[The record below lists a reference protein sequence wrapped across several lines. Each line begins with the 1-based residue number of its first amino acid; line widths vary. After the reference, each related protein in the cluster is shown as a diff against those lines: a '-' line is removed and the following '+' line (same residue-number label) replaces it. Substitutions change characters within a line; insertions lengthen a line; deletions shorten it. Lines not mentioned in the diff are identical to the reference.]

1 MSLLRRWA
9 RRRNVERAAIADD
22 LWQSTLERSPFLD
35 GLSGAEEAKLRELT
49 TRFLAEKQFAGAAGF
64 ELTDAMLV
72 AIAVQA
78 CLPILNLGLECYS
91 GWIGV
96 VVYPGE
102 FRVRREELDESGVV
116 HEWDDDISG
125 EAFPGGPVVLSW
137 EDIAMSA
144 DGSEDGYNVVIHEF
158 AHKLD
163 ALSGEADGVP
173 PAPPGFSAQRW
184 IDMLRTHYQAFCA
197 LVDSDVEYLPFDEYA
212 AEHPAEFFAVMS
224 EAFFTQP
231 DLLDQTYPDLYQALH
246 AFYRQD
252 PLARLRAIDGPAHD
266 EPR

>member
-1 MSLLRRWA
+1 MSLFRRWA
-9 RRRNVERAAIADD
+9 RRRTPERAAITDA
-22 LWQSTLERSPFLD
+22 LWHTTLEHSPFLD
-35 GLSGAEEAKLRELT
+35 GLSAPEQAKLRELVT
-49 TRFLAEKQFAGAAGF
+49 QFLARKQIVGVAGL
-64 ELTDAMLV
+64 ELDDEMRL

-78 CLPILNLGLECYS
+78 CLPVLNLGLECYN
-91 GWIGV
+91 GWVGV

-102 FRVRREELDESGVV
+102 FRVRREELDATGVV
-116 HEWDDDISG
+116 HEWDDEISG

-144 DGSEDGYNVVIHEF
+144 EGAEEGYNVVIHEF

-163 ALSGEADGVP
+163 ALSGDADGVP
-173 PAPPGFSAQRW
+173 PAPAGFGEQRW
-184 IDMLRTHYQAFCA
+184 IDVLRTHYESFCA

-231 DLLDQTYPDLYQALH
+231 DLLDETYPDLYQALM

-252 PLARLRAIDGPAHD
+252 PLSRQRDA
-266 EPR
+266 PR